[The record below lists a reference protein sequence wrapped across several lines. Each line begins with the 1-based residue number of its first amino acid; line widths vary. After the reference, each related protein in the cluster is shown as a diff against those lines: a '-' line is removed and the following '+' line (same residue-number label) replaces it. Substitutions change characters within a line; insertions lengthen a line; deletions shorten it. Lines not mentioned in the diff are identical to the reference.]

1 MRFTSLLKR
10 TKCFVFPIKNDMRR
24 ELQEAHESISDLGEL
39 LVSLLYNENLHRL
52 SVTVIEA
59 RRLKVSHL
67 YTCAFLEP

>member
-1 MRFTSLLKR
+1 MRFTSLLKKM
-10 TKCFVFPIKNDMRR
+10 KCLDVLLKMTCVG
-24 ELQEAHESISDLGEL
+24 LQEAHESISDLGEL

-59 RRLKVSHL
+59 RRLKVSYL